1 MIDVINFEN
10 YLKKGECIAITSYCN
25 TERKLDILNRTID
38 NVKQYDL
45 PIFIHAHYPLTDEIQ
60 KKVHSYFYSSDNPIL
75 NRYNLFWTWID
86 VYKLE
91 IRVYDMTFTTLKGW
105 SESIQILKD
114 YERIHIINYDTNL
127 TPDVFNLSRKYKQSI
142 FLQNKNTE
150 RNYDLITYFCLNK
163 KSFDYFRENLT
174 LEKYLHCTHPGEFIP
189 PPEEFVPMFT
199 TGDDFFQVPNTEFS
213 QDELL
218 KYDIANEN
226 RFIWDK
232 ELKINGAKIFMGELN
247 DSANMLFF
255 DIEDQLKV
263 DINLNDKILTQMIG
277 TGVPKLINLGL
288 KFSDIRVIKITVNNI
303 NINADLIA
311 KFFQLECKI
320 YQE

>member
-1 MIDVINFEN
+1 MIDVTNFAD
-10 YLKKGECIAITSYCN
+10 YLKKSECIAITSYCN

-38 NVKQYDL
+38 NVKQYNL
-45 PIFIHAHYPLTDEIQ
+45 PVFIHAHYPLADEIQ

-75 NRYNLFWTWID
+75 NRYNLFWTWAD
-86 VYKLE
+86 SYKLE

-105 SESIQILKD
+105 NESIQILKD

-127 TPDVFNLSRKYKQSI
+127 TPDVFNLSRKYKQSM

-174 LEKYLHCTHPGEFIP
+174 LEKYLTCTHPGEFIP

-199 TGDDFFQVPNTEFS
+199 IGDDFFQVPNTEFS

-232 ELKINGAKIFMGELN
+232 ELKINGAKIFMGEFN
-247 DSANMLFF
+247 NSANILFF
-255 DIEDQLKV
+255 DIVDNLKIEV
-263 DINLNDKILTQMIG
+263 NLNDKILNQTIEPGKSQLIDL
-277 TGVPKLINLGL
+277 GVRFK
-288 KFSDIRVIKITVNNI
+288 DIRVIKIAVNNI
-303 NINADLIA
+303 SINANLIA